1 MARRCTWC
9 YEKGHNKRT
18 CPSYTTFLQ
27 SKYNHSVEDGSGEF
41 TVNYY
46 RDLLAKRGIDAAT
59 GKPLTAEQKKTRPE
73 HTKQK
78 RVCRYCGKGGHNART
93 CKLLKADRAMLDEI
107 EAEYK
112 IEMYTKVVKENYF
125 PTLGSILHYAGRDYA
140 YGTGYHDVSEFYVVT
155 GFDWSQ
161 LNLITAANG
170 QDIPLKYANVSGGTQ
185 REQYGHTKCLPSD
198 GERRYHG
205 RVSSGE
211 NRERGW
217 KTLSMPAAEANKA
230 WGTPSTD
237 WWDEKTAATSEFY
250 FPKGTERNRRQM
262 MVLKKAL
269 ELKKDGESID
279 FGRPDILHFQVNE
292 ILGEDWDWTKEP
304 DHNCLG

>member
-9 YEKGHNKRT
+9 YELGHNKRT
-18 CPSYTTFLQ
+18 CPSYTKTLKGHYDQ
-27 SKYNHSVEDGSGEF
+27 AVADGTSREP
-41 TVNYY
+41 YY
-46 RDLLAKRGIDAAT
+46 RGLLEARGIDPAT
-59 GKPLTAEQKKTRPE
+59 GEPMTSKQKKSRSE
-73 HTKQK
+73 YTKQK
-78 RVCRYCGKGGHNART
+78 RYCRYCGQPGHNART
-93 CKLLKADRAMLDEI
+93 CKALKADRAMLDEI

-125 PTLGSILHYAGRDYA
+125 PTMGSILHYAGRDYA
-140 YGTGYHDVSEFYVVT
+140 YGKGYHDVSEFYVVT

-185 REQYGHTKCLPSD
+185 REQYGHTKCLPGD

-205 RVSSGE
+205 RVSSGV
-211 NRERGW
+211 NQDRGW
-217 KTLSMPAAEANKA
+217 KTLSMPAAEANQA

-237 WWDEKTAATSEFY
+237 WWDEKTAASSEFY
-250 FPKGTERNRRQM
+250 FPKGTQRNRRQM

-292 ILGEDWDWTKEP
+292 ILGEDWDWTKEL

>member
-27 SKYNHSVEDGSGEF
+27 SKYNSSVEDGVSEF
-41 TVNYY
+41 TVDYY
-46 RDLLAKRGIDAAT
+46 RKLLAKRGIDATT
-59 GKPLTAEQKKTRPE
+59 GKPLT
-73 HTKQK
+73 TKQK
-78 RVCRYCGKGGHNART
+78 KSRPKQKRYCRYCGEAGHNART
-93 CKLLKADRAMLDEI
+93 CKILKADRAMVAEI
-107 EAEYK
+107 ESEYK

-125 PTLGSILHYAGRDYA
+125 PTMGSILHYAGREYE
-140 YGTGYHDVSEFYVVT
+140 YGKGYHDVSEFYVVT

-161 LNLITAANG
+161 LNLVTAVNG
-170 QDIPLKYANVSGGTQ
+170 QDIPLKYANVSGGRG
-185 REQYGHTKCLPSD
+185 REVYGHTRCLLSD

-205 RVSSGE
+205 RVSVGE
-211 NRERGW
+211 KKDKGW

-237 WWDEKTAATSEFY
+237 WWDEESAASGEFY
-250 FPKGTERNRRQM
+250 FPKGAERHKRQM

>member
-18 CPSYTTFLQ
+18 CPPYTTFLQ
-27 SKYNHSVEDGSGEF
+27 SKYNGSVETGNDF
-41 TVNYY
+41 NVDYY
-46 RDLLAKRGIDAAT
+46 RKLLAKRGIDAAT
-59 GKPLTAEQKKTRPE
+59 GEPLTAKQKKSRP
-73 HTKQK
+73 KQK
-78 RVCRYCGKGGHNART
+78 RYCRYCGEDGHNART
-93 CKLLKADRAMLDEI
+93 CKALKADRAMLDEI
-107 EAEYK
+107 ETEYK
-112 IEMYTKVVKENYF
+112 IEMFTKVVKENYF
-125 PTLGSILHYAGRDYA
+125 PTMGSILHYAGRDYA
-140 YGTGYHDVSEFYVVT
+140 YKTGYYEVSEFYVVT

-161 LNLITAANG
+161 LNLITAVNG

-185 REQYGHTKCLPSD
+185 REQYGHTKNLLSD

-205 RVSSGE
+205 RASSGD
-211 NRERGW
+211 NQKRGW
-217 KTLSMPAAEANKA
+217 KTLSMPTAEANQA
-230 WGTPSTD
+230 WGTPPTD
-237 WWDEKTAATSEFY
+237 WWDEKIASRSEFY
-250 FPKGTERNRRQM
+250 FPKGTVRNRRQM

-279 FGRPDILHFQVNE
+279 FGRPDILHFQVNA